1 MVKVGLGSKMNEY
14 DYTNSFRTV
23 KGHGTPYW
31 APECFNERVCMKSD
45 VWALGISIIEM
56 AEGKNPYSDCKNEED
71 MQNRVCREAS
81 PVLTSSGWSDA
92 FVDFVKRCLV
102 KDVEERVSSE
112 TEQASESAALKARAS
127 VNELL
132 NVRVGSKSD
141 D

>member
-1 MVKVGLGSKMNEY
+1 MC
-14 DYTNSFRTV
+14 
-23 KGHGTPYW
+23 GTHLYM
-31 APECFNERVCMKSD
+31 APEVYEEKACLKSD
-45 VWALGISIIEM
+45 VWSLGISIIEM

-71 MQNRVCREAS
+71 MQNRVCREES

-102 KDVEERVSSE
+102 KDVEERLSSE

-141 D
+141 A